1 LDKNYISYNHK
12 THKAELS
19 EQHVES
25 FLTFLSAN
33 RNVAISTQ
41 GVALNVLVYLYREI
55 IKTPLS
61 LNMNFAKSKRTPKF
75 PAVLTPQ

>member
-1 LDKNYISYNHK
+1 MKSPFLSFIREHMLARHYAMRTIDTYLYWIKYYINFNHK
-12 THKAELS
+12 THPAKLS

-41 GVALNVLVYLYREI
+41 GVALNALV
-55 IKTPLS
+55 
-61 LNMNFAKSKRTPKF
+61 
-75 PAVLTPQ
+75 